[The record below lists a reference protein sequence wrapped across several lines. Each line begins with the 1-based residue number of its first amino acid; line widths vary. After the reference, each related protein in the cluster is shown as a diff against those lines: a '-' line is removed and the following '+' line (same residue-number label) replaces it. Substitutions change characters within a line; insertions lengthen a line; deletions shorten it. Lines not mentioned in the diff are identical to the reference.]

1 MIRRRRILLGGL
13 ALAAVAG
20 VGLWGAD
27 VFTES
32 EIASSVRRRLGFLK
46 LDDAGLHSFAKDQV
60 AWILAKR
67 PTWYRVKF
75 HVRAMFSKSGPN
87 WGFSADKRSRRER
100 MVDNLATMYLLSS
113 DFFSNGADESRIVR
127 YVALYDP
134 MRPCVNPF
142 ARPAVDPSAATG

>member
-13 ALAAVAG
+13 AFAAVAG
-20 VGLWGAD
+20 FGLWGAD

-60 AWILAKR
+60 AWVLSKR

-75 HVRAMFSKSGPN
+75 HVRALFSKSGPN
-87 WGFSADKRSRRER
+87 WGFRRQAFAPGTHGGQPGDDVSAFER
-100 MVDNLATMYLLSS
+100 FL
-113 DFFSNGADESRIVR
+113 SNGADESRTVR

-142 ARPAVDPSAATG
+142 ALSCD